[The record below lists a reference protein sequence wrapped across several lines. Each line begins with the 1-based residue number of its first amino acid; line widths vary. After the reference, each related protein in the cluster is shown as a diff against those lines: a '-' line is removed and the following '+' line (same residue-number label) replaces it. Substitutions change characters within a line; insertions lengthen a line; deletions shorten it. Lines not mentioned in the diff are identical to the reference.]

1 MKTSINACR
10 ILALTMA
17 LGLTG
22 LPVVYGQNDG
32 MSAPPAAP
40 TRSVADGQKT
50 KLKGTIV
57 DRDADTFVVRDDQ
70 GYETT
75 VRLTDATSV
84 RSKGGFLRR
93 GNNYDVTNLL
103 RGLVVEVDG
112 RGNPSGELSAE
123 KIRFDRDDL
132 KVARSIETRVNPVEG
147 RLTQVEAQNR
157 SLAGQVDE
165 LNEVSKT
172 MRTDIERNDT
182 NILATDTRVSATN
195 SRISA
200 LDEYDV
206 ASEATVLFRVNSATL
221 SAEGKAALDEVAQQ
235 ALTQKGYVIEIAGF
249 TDTTGS
255 VQKNRMLSQRRADAV
270 VQYLAE
276 THDIPLRRMITP
288 FGYGELKAA
297 ADNSTRE
304 GREQNRRVE
313 VKVLVSRGI
322 VQDVPST
329 IQNN

>member
-1 MKTSINACR
+1 MKKSIDACR
-10 ILALTMA
+10 VLALTIA

-22 LPVVYGQNDG
+22 LPIAYGQNDG
-32 MSAPPAAP
+32 MAAP
-40 TRSVADGQKT
+40 QAPARTVADGQKT

-57 DRDADTFVVRDDQ
+57 DRDADTFVVRDEQ

-75 VRLTDATSV
+75 VRLTDQTSV
-84 RSKGGFLRR
+84 RSNGGFFRR
-93 GNNYDVTNLL
+93 GTNYDVTNLL
-103 RGLVVEVDG
+103 RGLAVEVEG
-112 RGNPSGELSAE
+112 RGNTAGELVAG
-123 KIRFDRDDL
+123 KVRFSKDNL
-132 KVARSIETRVNPVEG
+132 QVARSIETRVNPVEG

-172 MRTDIERNDT
+172 MREDIARADT

-195 SRISA
+195 ERISA
-200 LDEYDV
+200 LDDYQV
-206 ASEATVLFRVNSATL
+206 ASEATVLFRVNSAVL
-221 SAEGKAALDEVAQQ
+221 SPEAKTALDEVAQQ
-235 ALTQKGYVIEIAGF
+235 ALAQKGYVIEVAGF

-288 FGYGELKAA
+288 FGYGELKAV
-297 ADNSTRE
+297 ADNTTRE

-313 VKVLVSRGI
+313 VKVLVNQGLTR
-322 VQDVPST
+322 DVPST

>member
-1 MKTSINACR
+1 MYACR
-10 ILALTMA
+10 VLALMMA

-22 LPVVYGQNDG
+22 LPIAYGQNDG
-32 MSAPPAAP
+32 MAAPQATAQAP
-40 TRSVADGQKT
+40 TRTVASGEKA

-57 DRDADTFVVRDDQ
+57 DRDADTFVVRDEQ

-75 VRLTDATSV
+75 VRLTNETSV
-84 RSKGGFLRR
+84 KSKGGFFRR

-103 RGLVVEVDG
+103 RGLIVEVEG

-123 KIRFDRDDL
+123 KVRFDKDNL
-132 KVARSIETRVNPVEG
+132 QVARSIDTRVAPVEG
-147 RLTQVEAQNR
+147 RLTEVEAQNR

-172 MRTDIERNDT
+172 MRTDIERNDQ
-182 NILATDTRVSATN
+182 NILATDTRVTSTN
-195 SRISA
+195 ERISA
-200 LDEYDV
+200 LDDYQV
-206 ASEATVLFRVNSATL
+206 ANETAVLFRVNSATL
-221 SAEGKAALDEVAQQ
+221 SPEAKAALDEIAQQ
-235 ALTQKGYVIEIAGF
+235 ALTQKGYVIEIAGY
-249 TDTTGS
+249 TDSTGS
-255 VQKNRMLSQRRADAV
+255 VQKNRRLSQQRADAV
-270 VQYLAE
+270 VQDLAE

-297 ADNSTRE
+297 ADNTTRE

-313 VKVLVSRGI
+313 VKVLVSQGLTRE
-322 VQDVPST
+322 VPST